1 MNLAMGK
8 GGAINRRKDRGKKKA
23 AAPKAEEPLDW
34 VQCTGCDKW
43 RRIPA
48 SIVEKLGEEDEWFC
62 KENPDKAMASCDA
75 PEEAYDDEDPADA
88 APMEVDDSSLGWVA
102 CDACQKWRRI
112 PASIVDALGEQ
123 DKWFCKDNPDKNT
136 ASCDAPEE
144 AYEDDAADPAETE
157 PMETEPT
164 PSRVHAA
171 DPAPAKTPAAVTFA
185 PDTAPAPAPS
195 PPNLDLAP
203 HQPAPSAPPAT
214 GEPKP
219 ETPVP
224 IDETLQ
230 GSAYGDSTGWRR
242 PPLSRC
248 TPEDFMLD
256 FMRFTD
262 SQGDDWEVVWDIL
275 DNSLRRSGRPMDA
288 LGFYKEICWRGGFV
302 NRESAKKRI
311 KMPDVFKQLHNHYV
325 NHTYTDIGNNLL
337 NTYERYFWAYERAHP
352 EDVSNQR
359 CVTCEQDRVEKP
371 GQMLRCDGC
380 GDWHHAECAAFDP
393 TDSGIVRGVVEIV
406 TSFVCVRCRDA
417 ARKDPKRLIAFE
429 SERVTREDLE
439 DRMKHRAEENF
450 TRHLAMQRRRGRR
463 YDPSFVRPTRDPDA
477 LANKTTGKYDDKPI
491 GTWAAAKNYVPPK
504 NHEAVPDRT
513 TAKKSEEDG
522 ERRPNLLDDGWVP
535 ATVEGRAVFGLGSD
549 VGAAIESAA
558 RDAIAKEAAAVR
570 AARLAKEPEPWV
582 AGRAEA
588 EWTGDPKPDMTTVG
602 EWLAAQGKLH
612 VSDPAATLV
621 LNRNLTPAQVDAMR
635 AAGDAAFKE
644 ASAKFGA
651 STAAATAAKEQP
663 PPEPHPQET
672 FQKVA
677 GPLIT
682 HIVDGVKTTLPAD
695 EFRARRDGTAPTPP
709 ARLHDPDAKYPGK
722 VLNDGMVQIAGPIWG
737 YGFNAAEANAMA
749 AQLHKTGDVNSK
761 EVAERGAPAI
771 AIGIPIKPM
780 PADYG
785 KEKGG
790 DGEIMEEEE
799 EEEAKASEEPAGPA
813 PAGPA
818 Q

>member
-48 SIVEKLGEEDEWFC
+48 SIVEKLGEEDEWLC

-75 PEEAYDDEDPADA
+75 PQEAYDDEDPADA

-112 PASIVDALGEQ
+112 PASIVDALGDE

-144 AYEDDAADPAETE
+144 AYDDDAADPGETE

-164 PSRVHAA
+164 PARVPAA
-171 DPAPAKTPAAVTFA
+171 DPAPATTPAAVTFA
-185 PDTAPAPAPS
+185 PDTAPAPARS

-203 HQPAPSAPPAT
+203 HQPAPSAPPAPAPAT
-214 GEPKP
+214 GEPKL
-219 ETPVP
+219 ETPVS

-406 TSFVCVRCRDA
+406 TSFVCVKCRDA
-417 ARKDPKRLIAFE
+417 ARKDPKRLITFE

-450 TRHLAMQRRRGRR
+450 DRHLAMQRRRGRR
-463 YDPSFVRPTRDPDA
+463 YDPDFVRPTRDPDA
-477 LANKTTGKYDDKPI
+477 SERRTGSKYDDKPI

-504 NHEAVPDRT
+504 
-513 TAKKSEEDG
+513 KSEE

-535 ATVEGRAVFGLGSD
+535 ATAEGRAVFGVGSD

-558 RDAIAKEAAAVR
+558 REAIAKEAAAVR

-612 VSDPAATLV
+612 VSDPRAKGLV
-621 LNRNLTPAQVDAMR
+621 LNQNLTPDQLDAMR
-635 AAGDAAFKE
+635 AAGDEAFEE
-644 ASAKFGA
+644 ASAKFAA
-651 STAAATAAKEQP
+651 STAAATAAAAKEQP

-695 EFRARRDGTAPTPP
+695 EFRARRDGTAPPPPP

-790 DGEIMEEEE
+790 DGEIREEEE
-799 EEEAKASEEPAGPA
+799 EGKEGKAPASE
-813 PAGPA
+813 A

>member
-1 MNLAMGK
+1 MGK

-75 PEEAYDDEDPADA
+75 PEETY
-88 APMEVDDSSLGWVA
+88 
-102 CDACQKWRRI
+102 
-112 PASIVDALGEQ
+112 
-123 DKWFCKDNPDKNT
+123 
-136 ASCDAPEE
+136 EE
-144 AYEDDAADPAETE
+144 DAADPAETE
-157 PMETEPT
+157 PMETAPT
-164 PSRVHAA
+164 PSRVPAA
-171 DPAPAKTPAAVTFA
+171 DLAPAKTPAAVTFA
-185 PDTAPAPAPS
+185 PDTAPALARS

-203 HQPAPSAPPAT
+203 HQPAPSAPPAPAPAT
-214 GEPKP
+214 GVPKP

-248 TPEDFMLD
+248 SPEDFMLD

-352 EDVSNQR
+352 EDVSDAR

-393 TDSGIVRGVVEIV
+393 TDSGVVRGVVEIV
-406 TSFVCVRCRDA
+406 TSFVCARCRDA
-417 ARKDPKRLIAFE
+417 ARRDPKGCIAFE
-429 SERVTREDLE
+429 SERVTRTELE
-439 DRMKHRAEENF
+439 TRMKRRAEVNF
-450 TRHLAMQRRRGRR
+450 DRHLAMQRRRGRR

-477 LANKTTGKYDDKPI
+477 VARTTTTTTGKYDDKPI
-491 GTWAAAKNYVPPK
+491 GTWAAAKHYVPPVAATK
-504 NHEAVPDRT
+504 RKDE
-513 TAKKSEEDG
+513 G

-535 ATVEGRAVFGLGSD
+535 ATAEGRAVFGVGPGVV
-549 VGAAIESAA
+549 VGAANE
-558 RDAIAKEAAAVR
+558 RV
-570 AARLAKEPEPWV
+570 
-582 AGRAEA
+582 GAER
-588 EWTGDPKPDMTTVG
+588 TGAPKPDVTVG
-602 EWLAAQGKLH
+602 EWLAAQGKLG
-612 VSDPAATLV
+612 VSGEAAKLV
-621 LNRNLTPAQVDAMR
+621 LNQNPAPTSTPRVDAME
-635 AAGDAAFKE
+635 AAGEAEIKEANAEQE

-651 STAAATAAKEQP
+651 SPAAATATKEP
-663 PPEPHPQET
+663 PPPVPEDDSSDDDSSDDEPHPLET
-672 FQKVA
+672 LQKVA
-677 GPLIT
+677 DAVVYGLST
-682 HIVDGVKTTLPAD
+682 NVVDGPETTPSAD
-695 EFRARRDGTAPTPP
+695 ESRARRDGTAPTPP

-722 VLNDGMVQIAGPIWG
+722 VPNDGTVQTAGPSLG
-737 YGFNAAEANAMA
+737 HGFNAAEANAMA
-749 AQLHKTGDVNSK
+749 ALQLQANAMAAQVFKRIAPDYDIVMR
-761 EVAERGAPAI
+761 EV
-771 AIGIPIKPM
+771 
-780 PADYG
+780 
-785 KEKGG
+785 
-790 DGEIMEEEE
+790 EEEE
-799 EEEAKASEEPAGPA
+799 KASEEPAGAA
-813 PAGPA
+813 PAGAA

>member
-88 APMEVDDSSLGWVA
+88 APMEVEDSSLGWVA
-102 CDACQKWRRI
+102 CDACEKWRRI

-123 DKWFCKDNPDKNT
+123 DEWFCKDNPDKAM

-144 AYEDDAADPAETE
+144 TYEEDAADPAETE
-157 PMETEPT
+157 PMETAPT
-164 PSRVHAA
+164 PSRVPAA
-171 DPAPAKTPAAVTFA
+171 DLAPAKTPAAVTFA
-185 PDTAPAPAPS
+185 PDTAPALARS

-203 HQPAPSAPPAT
+203 HQPAPSAPPAPAPAT
-214 GEPKP
+214 GVPKP

-248 TPEDFMLD
+248 SPEDFMLD

-352 EDVSNQR
+352 EDVSDAR

-393 TDSGIVRGVVEIV
+393 TDSGVVRGVVEIV
-406 TSFVCVRCRDA
+406 TSFVCARCRDA
-417 ARKDPKRLIAFE
+417 ARRDPKGCIAFE
-429 SERVTREDLE
+429 SERVTRTELE
-439 DRMKHRAEENF
+439 TRMKRRAEVNF
-450 TRHLAMQRRRGRR
+450 DRHLAMQRRRGRR

-477 LANKTTGKYDDKPI
+477 VARRRRRRLESTTTNPSERGRRRNTTCPLRTTRRNGRTKGNDDRTCWTTG
-491 GTWAAAKNYVPPK
+491 GSPP
-504 NHEAVPDRT
+504 P
-513 TAKKSEEDG
+513 
-522 ERRPNLLDDGWVP
+522 RRVAPSLASVP
-535 ATVEGRAVFGLGSD
+535 AS
-549 VGAAIESAA
+549 S
-558 RDAIAKEAAAVR
+558 
-570 AARLAKEPEPWV
+570 
-582 AGRAEA
+582 
-588 EWTGDPKPDMTTVG
+588 
-602 EWLAAQGKLH
+602 
-612 VSDPAATLV
+612 
-621 LNRNLTPAQVDAMR
+621 
-635 AAGDAAFKE
+635 
-644 ASAKFGA
+644 ASARTSALGR
-651 STAAATAAKEQP
+651 S
-663 PPEPHPQET
+663 
-672 FQKVA
+672 
-677 GPLIT
+677 GR
-682 HIVDGVKTTLPAD
+682 G
-695 EFRARRDGTAPTPP
+695 RRSRT
-709 ARLHDPDAKYPGK
+709 
-722 VLNDGMVQIAGPIWG
+722 
-737 YGFNAAEANAMA
+737 
-749 AQLHKTGDVNSK
+749 
-761 EVAERGAPAI
+761 
-771 AIGIPIKPM
+771 
-780 PADYG
+780 
-785 KEKGG
+785 
-790 DGEIMEEEE
+790 
-799 EEEAKASEEPAGPA
+799 
-813 PAGPA
+813 
-818 Q
+818 

>member
-88 APMEVDDSSLGWVA
+88 APMEVEDSSLGWVA
-102 CDACQKWRRI
+102 CDACEKWRRI

-123 DKWFCKDNPDKNT
+123 DEWFCKDNPDKAM

-144 AYEDDAADPAETE
+144 TYEEDAADPAETE
-157 PMETEPT
+157 PMETAPT
-164 PSRVHAA
+164 PSRVPAA
-171 DPAPAKTPAAVTFA
+171 DLAPAKTPAAVTFA
-185 PDTAPAPAPS
+185 PDTAPALARS

-203 HQPAPSAPPAT
+203 HQPAPSAPPAPAPAT
-214 GEPKP
+214 GVPKP

-248 TPEDFMLD
+248 SPEDFMLD

-352 EDVSNQR
+352 EDVSDAR

-393 TDSGIVRGVVEIV
+393 TDSGVVRGVVEIV
-406 TSFVCVRCRDA
+406 TSFVCARCRDA
-417 ARKDPKRLIAFE
+417 ARRDPKGCIAFE
-429 SERVTREDLE
+429 SERVTRTELE
-439 DRMKHRAEENF
+439 TRMKRRAEVNF
-450 TRHLAMQRRRGRR
+450 DRHLAMQRRRGRR

-477 LANKTTGKYDDKPI
+477 VARTTTTTTGKYDDKPI
-491 GTWAAAKNYVPPK
+491 GTWAAAKHYVPPVAATK
-504 NHEAVPDRT
+504 RKDE
-513 TAKKSEEDG
+513 G

-535 ATVEGRAVFGLGSD
+535 ATAEGRAVFGVGPGV
-549 VGAAIESAA
+549 VGAANE
-558 RDAIAKEAAAVR
+558 RV
-570 AARLAKEPEPWV
+570 
-582 AGRAEA
+582 GAER
-588 EWTGDPKPDMTTVG
+588 TGAPKPDVTVG
-602 EWLAAQGKLH
+602 EWLATQGKLG
-612 VSDPAATLV
+612 VSGEAAKLV
-621 LNRNLTPAQVDAMR
+621 LNQNPAPTSTPRVDAME
-635 AAGDAAFKE
+635 AAGEAEIKEANAEQE

-651 STAAATAAKEQP
+651 SPAAATATKEP
-663 PPEPHPQET
+663 PPPVPEDDSSDDDSSDDEPHPLET
-672 FQKVA
+672 LQKVA
-677 GPLIT
+677 DAVVYGLST
-682 HIVDGVKTTLPAD
+682 NVVDGPETTPSAD
-695 EFRARRDGTAPTPP
+695 ESRARRDGTAPTPP

-722 VLNDGMVQIAGPIWG
+722 VPNDGTVQTAGPSLG
-737 YGFNAAEANAMA
+737 HGFNAAEANAMA
-749 AQLHKTGDVNSK
+749 ALQLQANAMAAQVFKRIAPDYDIVMR
-761 EVAERGAPAI
+761 EV
-771 AIGIPIKPM
+771 
-780 PADYG
+780 
-785 KEKGG
+785 
-790 DGEIMEEEE
+790 EEEE
-799 EEEAKASEEPAGPA
+799 KASEEPAGAA
-813 PAGPA
+813 PAGAA